1 MKRKKV
7 RMVELKTTIAQ
18 GLHVT
23 DDSAGYDAACKR
35 VLSEK
40 AILARIMKSCLEE
53 YKDCDVN
60 DIAEKYIEGQPEVSA
75 VPVLPDEGG
84 TVISGMDTEDKSVR
98 EGTVTYDIRFRA
110 IVPDSEEQIALIINV
125 EAQNDFYPGYPLI
138 KRGIYYCC
146 RMISS
151 QYGREF
157 TGSHY
162 EKIKKVYSIWICMKP
177 PQYRENTITRYRLVE
192 EYLVG
197 EGKEPI
203 RNYDLLSIIMLCLGG
218 PDGSNYD
225 GVLRMLDVLL
235 SNETSEAEKRK
246 ILQDDYD
253 IQMTQTM
260 EREVSVMCNL
270 SKGVEEKGV
279 AKGILSSI
287 KNLMET
293 MGLTIEQAMAA
304 LKVPEG
310 ERQKYMDLLERQRTT
325 ITLKIKAVRNLKS
338 ARLFIT
344 FSLNYSWCKMIIV
357 ERKMSVSDT
366 MIPAKHLHERLLTES
381 RAIHITIV
389 TVLICMR
396 HLATVASIPHKAT
409 LIASEIK

>member
-1 MKRKKV
+1 
-7 RMVELKTTIAQ
+7 MVELKTTIAQ

-60 DIAEKYIEGQPEVSA
+60 DIAEKYIEGQPQVSA

-84 TVISGMDTEDKSVR
+84 TVISGMDTEDK
-98 EGTVTYDIRFRA
+98 
-110 IVPDSEEQIALIINV
+110 IALIINV

-310 ERQKYMDLLERQRTT
+310 ERQKYMDLLERQ
-325 ITLKIKAVRNLKS
+325 
-338 ARLFIT
+338 
-344 FSLNYSWCKMIIV
+344 
-357 ERKMSVSDT
+357 
-366 MIPAKHLHERLLTES
+366 
-381 RAIHITIV
+381 
-389 TVLICMR
+389 
-396 HLATVASIPHKAT
+396 
-409 LIASEIK
+409 

>member
-1 MKRKKV
+1 
-7 RMVELKTTIAQ
+7 MVELKTTIAQ

-84 TVISGMDTEDKSVR
+84 TVISGM
-98 EGTVTYDIRFRA
+98 
-110 IVPDSEEQIALIINV
+110 DSEEQIALIINV

-310 ERQKYMDLLERQRTT
+310 ERQKYMDLLERQ
-325 ITLKIKAVRNLKS
+325 
-338 ARLFIT
+338 
-344 FSLNYSWCKMIIV
+344 
-357 ERKMSVSDT
+357 
-366 MIPAKHLHERLLTES
+366 
-381 RAIHITIV
+381 
-389 TVLICMR
+389 
-396 HLATVASIPHKAT
+396 
-409 LIASEIK
+409 

>member
-1 MKRKKV
+1 
-7 RMVELKTTIAQ
+7 MVELKTTIAQ

-60 DIAEKYIEGQPEVSA
+60 DIAEKYIEGQPQVSA

-138 KRGIYYCC
+138 KRGIYY
-146 RMISS
+146 
-151 QYGREF
+151 
-157 TGSHY
+157 
-162 EKIKKVYSIWICMKP
+162 
-177 PQYRENTITRYRLVE
+177 
-192 EYLVG
+192 
-197 EGKEPI
+197 
-203 RNYDLLSIIMLCLGG
+203 MLCLGG

-310 ERQKYMDLLERQRTT
+310 ERQKYMDLLERQ
-325 ITLKIKAVRNLKS
+325 
-338 ARLFIT
+338 
-344 FSLNYSWCKMIIV
+344 
-357 ERKMSVSDT
+357 
-366 MIPAKHLHERLLTES
+366 
-381 RAIHITIV
+381 
-389 TVLICMR
+389 
-396 HLATVASIPHKAT
+396 
-409 LIASEIK
+409 

>member
-1 MKRKKV
+1 
-7 RMVELKTTIAQ
+7 MVELKTTIAQ

-138 KRGIYYCC
+138 KRGIYYCS

-162 EKIKKVYSIWICMKP
+162 KKIKKVYSIWICMKP

-203 RNYDLLSIIMLCLGG
+203 RNLICCPSSCCALAGRMGQIMTAYCGCWMCFS
-218 PDGSNYD
+218 PTKPA
-225 GVLRMLDVLL
+225 R
-235 SNETSEAEKRK
+235 RK
-246 ILQDDYD
+246 SGKFC
-253 IQMTQTM
+253 
-260 EREVSVMCNL
+260 R
-270 SKGVEEKGV
+270 
-279 AKGILSSI
+279 
-287 KNLMET
+287 
-293 MGLTIEQAMAA
+293 
-304 LKVPEG
+304 
-310 ERQKYMDLLERQRTT
+310 T
-325 ITLKIKAVRNLKS
+325 IT
-338 ARLFIT
+338 T
-344 FSLNYSWCKMIIV
+344 FK
-357 ERKMSVSDT
+357 
-366 MIPAKHLHERLLTES
+366 
-381 RAIHITIV
+381 
-389 TVLICMR
+389 
-396 HLATVASIPHKAT
+396 
-409 LIASEIK
+409 